1 MRRVTL
7 TEYVNEA
14 LERATYEYDADT
26 ESWCAWVEALPGC
39 WSQADTVE
47 EARRELA
54 EVIEG
59 WVILSLQRGHPI
71 PALNGRT
78 VGRVRRIERV
88 AAITG

>member
-1 MRRVTL
+1 
-7 TEYVNEA
+7 VNEA
-14 LERATYEYDADT
+14 LARATYEYDADT

-59 WVILSLQRGHPI
+59 WLLLSLQRGHPI
-71 PALNGRT
+71 PELSGRT
-78 VGRVRRIERV
+78 VGPVPMGERV
-88 AAITG
+88 AAVAG